1 MAKCIGEYYV
11 ILSPKLN
18 DEDWDRLV
26 PLTFRFD
33 ELALAYAL
41 SFKCLQ
47 EMKKNKIY
55 HFEDFQCLQY
65 IVKK

>member
-47 EMKKNKIY
+47 GKKKT
-55 HFEDFQCLQY
+55 
-65 IVKK
+65 